1 MINID
6 KVVFKHPQAGLGSK
20 VHKLV
25 SECPPL
31 DQNSMYCNLLQTHHF
46 SATSIAAIHQSNLI
60 GFISGYL
67 IPDRPDTLFVWQVA
81 VDSKARGIGLASRM
95 LNELL
100 QRPTCSKVK
109 YLETSITSKNEASW
123 KLFERLASSLKTSLN
138 KSVLF
143 DQVHHLNGQHDTE
156 HLVRIGPFTQS
167 EVIALEP
174 SMKSPSTSS

>member
-6 KVVFKHPQAGLGSK
+6 KVNFKQPQAGVGSL

-25 SECPPL
+25 SESPPL

-46 SATSIAAIHQSNLI
+46 SATSIAAIYQSQLI

-67 IPDRPDTLFVWQVA
+67 IPDRPDTLFAWQVA

-95 LNELL
+95 LTELL
-100 QRPTCSKVK
+100 HRPSCSEVK
-109 YLETSITSKNEASW
+109 FLETSITSKNKASW
-123 KLFERLASSLKTSLN
+123 KLFERLASSLKTPLN

-143 DQVHHLNGQHDTE
+143 DQFHHLNGQHDTE
-156 HLVRIGPFTQS
+156 HLVKIGPFSQS

-174 SMKSPSTSS
+174 PTNGSSTS